1 MQQYHRPNPR
11 SRPTVLTFKI
21 NFFYIDSRLSRYN
34 TRTIRFCKKDSKLSI
49 PIYTYDAVI
58 VGAGLAGC
66 AAARELKNAGKNV
79 AVITKLHPLRSHSG
93 AAQGGINAALSSE
106 DSIELHEFDTV
117 KGSDYLADQDAVEF
131 MCQKAPETVRWA
143 EGMGATFSRRD
154 DGQIAQRPFG
164 GQSSP
169 RACYAKD
176 RVGLTLLQTIYE
188 QAFRIGVN
196 FLDEWYAA
204 DIIYKDGKVSGVIA
218 FHIRDMQIA
227 IFNAKSVMFA
237 TGGYARSF
245 KINSNAHANTGDG
258 LSIVARHGLPLE
270 DMEFVQFHP
279 SGLSGNG
286 VLISEA
292 ARGEGGRL
300 FNSKGERF
308 MEKYAPNA
316 LELASRDV
324 VSRAIMNEIREG
336 RGVGPRKDAVY
347 LDVTHLGKDLIM
359 ERLPELRDLAITFLG
374 LDMIKEPIL
383 ISATAHYS
391 MGGIPVDIPGHVRKN
406 NDEFVEGFYA
416 AGECSCVSV
425 HGANRLGANS
435 VLEALLFGRFVG
447 KTMVDEI
454 EDIELR
460 PATQED
466 AQKAVDEI
474 DWVLTNNGKESVS
487 ILREELQECMT
498 HNAGAFRTEQSLQD
512 AIEKVNELRERYKHI
527 RINDKSKVFN
537 TELQE
542 ALEFGHMLDYS
553 KFIVESAIARKES
566 RGAHF
571 REDFDKRNDTD
582 FLKHTM
588 AYMDETGAISL
599 DYMDVVL
606 GKHELKERTY

>member
-1 MQQYHRPNPR
+1 M
-11 SRPTVLTFKI
+11 
-21 NFFYIDSRLSRYN
+21 
-34 TRTIRFCKKDSKLSI
+34 SI

-58 VGAGLAGC
+58 VGAGLAGS
-66 AAARELKNAGKNV
+66 AAARELQKAGKKV

-93 AAQGGINAALSSE
+93 AAQGGVNAAFSDE

-117 KGSDYLADQDAVEF
+117 KGADYLADQDAVEF
-131 MCQKAPETVRWA
+131 MCKNAPETIRWV
-143 EGMGATFSRRD
+143 ERMGAAFSRNEN
-154 DGQIAQRPFG
+154 GTIAQRPFG

-176 RVGLTLLQTIYE
+176 RTGLTLLQTIYE
-188 QAFRIGVN
+188 QAHRAGVK
-196 FLDEWYAA
+196 FWDEWYAA
-204 DIIYKDGKVSGVIA
+204 DLLYEDGKAYGVAA
-218 FHIRDMQIA
+218 FNIRTMEKA
-227 IFNAKSVMFA
+227 IFNAKTILFA

-300 FNSKGERF
+300 INSEGERF
-308 MEKYAPNA
+308 MTKYAPNA
-316 LELASRDV
+316 MELASRDV
-324 VSRAIMNEIREG
+324 VARAIIQEIREG

-347 LDVTHLGKDLIM
+347 IDLTHLGADLIL

-391 MGGIPVDIPGHVRKN
+391 MGGIPCDIAGHVRKN
-406 NDEFVEGFYA
+406 NTELVEGFYA

-447 KTMVDEI
+447 KTMVEEVDS
-454 EDIELR
+454 IELR
-460 PATQED
+460 VATED
-466 AQKAVDEI
+466 DAVRMSDEMN
-474 DWVLTNNGKESVS
+474 WVLTNNGQERVPA
-487 ILREELQECMT
+487 LRNELQQSMT
-498 HNAGAFRTEQSLQD
+498 DNAGVFRTEKTLAAQMK
-512 AIEKVNELRERYKHI
+512 IMKELRARYKNI
-527 RINDKSKVFN
+527 RIDDKSKIFN

-542 ALEFGHMLDYS
+542 AIEFGHMLDYS
-553 KFIVESAIARKES
+553 LFIVQSALARKES
-566 RGAHF
+566 RGAHY
-571 REDFDKRNDTD
+571 REDYPTRDDEN
-582 FLKHTM
+582 FLQHTM
-588 AYMDETGAISL
+588 GYMDDEGNITL

-606 GKHELKERTY
+606 GKHELKARTY

>member
-1 MQQYHRPNPR
+1 M
-11 SRPTVLTFKI
+11 
-21 NFFYIDSRLSRYN
+21 
-34 TRTIRFCKKDSKLSI
+34 SI
-49 PIYTYDAVI
+49 PIYTYDAII

-66 AAARELKNAGKNV
+66 AAARELQTAGKKV

-93 AAQGGINAALSSE
+93 AAQGGINAAFSDK
-106 DSIELHEFDTV
+106 DSVELHEFDTV
-117 KGSDYLADQDAVEF
+117 KGSDYLADQDVVEF
-131 MCQKAPETVRWA
+131 MCQKAPETIRWV
-143 EGMGATFSRRD
+143 ERMGAVFSRNE
-154 DGQIAQRPFG
+154 DGTIAQRPFG

-169 RACYAKD
+169 RACFAKD
-176 RVGLTLLQTIYE
+176 RTGLTLLQTMYE
-188 QAFRIGVN
+188 QAFRVGVE
-196 FLDEWYAA
+196 FWDEWYVA
-204 DIIYKDGKVSGVIA
+204 DLLYTEGKVYGVA
-218 FHIRDMQIA
+218 AYNIRNSEYA
-227 IFNAKSVMFA
+227 IFNAKTVMFA
-237 TGGYARSF
+237 TGGYARAF

-258 LSIVARHGLPLE
+258 LSLVARHGLPLE

-300 FNSKGERF
+300 LNSLGERF

-316 LELASRDV
+316 MELASRDV
-324 VSRAIMNEIREG
+324 VARAIIQEIREG

-347 LDVTHLGKDLIM
+347 IDLVHLGKEKIM

-391 MGGIPVDIPGHVRKN
+391 MGGIPMNKEGRVRKN
-406 NDEFVEGFYA
+406 NTQYVEGFYA
-416 AGECSCVSV
+416 AGECSCSSV

-447 KTMVDEI
+447 KTMAADVDNI
-454 EDIELR
+454 NLR

-466 AQKAVDEI
+466 AQRMIDEI
-474 DWVLTNNGKESVS
+474 NWALTNHGQESVPT
-487 ILREELQECMT
+487 LRDELQYSMT
-498 HNAGAFRTEQSLQD
+498 ENAGVFRTQETLTTQMQI
-512 AIEKVNELRERYKHI
+512 IEDLRKRYKNI
-527 RINDKSKVFN
+527 RVSDKSKIFN

-542 ALEFGHMLDYS
+542 AIEFGHMLDYS
-553 KFIVESAIARKES
+553 LFIVASALARQES

-571 REDFDKRNDTD
+571 REDFPTRDDEK

-588 AYMDETGAISL
+588 AYMDENGTISL
-599 DYMDVVL
+599 DYMDVTL
-606 GKHELKERTY
+606 GKHEVKARTY

>member
-1 MQQYHRPNPR
+1 M
-11 SRPTVLTFKI
+11 
-21 NFFYIDSRLSRYN
+21 
-34 TRTIRFCKKDSKLSI
+34 SI
-49 PIYTYDAVI
+49 PIHTYDAVI
-58 VGAGLAGC
+58 VGAGLAGN
-66 AAARELKNAGKNV
+66 AAARELQKAGKKV

-93 AAQGGINAALSSE
+93 AAQGGVNAAFSDA
-106 DSIELHEFDTV
+106 DSVELHEFDTV
-117 KGSDYLADQDAVEF
+117 KGADYLADQDAVEF
-131 MCQKAPETVRWA
+131 MCKNAPETIRWA
-143 EGMGATFSRRD
+143 ERMGAVFSRQEN
-154 DGQIAQRPFG
+154 GMIAQRPFG

-176 RVGLTLLQTIYE
+176 RTGLTLLQTMYE
-188 QAFRIGVN
+188 QAYREGVEYW
-196 FLDEWYAA
+196 DEYYAA
-204 DIIYKDGKVSGVIA
+204 DILYEDGKAYGVVA
-218 FHIRDMQIA
+218 FNIRNMERV
-227 IFNAKSVMFA
+227 IFNAKAVMFA

-300 FNSKGERF
+300 FNSEGERF

-316 LELASRDV
+316 MELASRDV
-324 VSRAIMNEIREG
+324 VARAIIQEIREG
-336 RGVGPRKDAVY
+336 RGVGPRKDAVFID
-347 LDVTHLGKDLIM
+347 LTHLGADLIM

-391 MGGIPVDIPGHVRKN
+391 MGGIPCDIDGHVRKN
-406 NDEFVEGFYA
+406 NTEFVEGFYA

-435 VLEALLFGRFVG
+435 VLEAMLFGRFVG
-447 KTMVDEI
+447 KSMVKDIDTISLKTATEADADRMNAEI
-454 EDIELR
+454 E
-460 PATQED
+460 
-466 AQKAVDEI
+466 
-474 DWVLTNNGKESVS
+474 WVLTNNGTETVPG
-487 ILREELQECMT
+487 LREELQQSMT
-498 HNAGAFRTEQSLQD
+498 DNAGVFRTEETLTEQIKIVKD
-512 AIEKVNELRERYKHI
+512 LRARYKNI
-527 RINDKSKVFN
+527 RIDDKSTIFN

-542 ALEFGHMLDYS
+542 AIEFGHMLDYS
-553 KFIVESAIARKES
+553 LFIVESALARKES
-566 RGAHF
+566 RGAHY
-571 REDFDKRNDTD
+571 REDFTTRDDEN

-588 AYMDETGAISL
+588 AYMDEEGNITL

-606 GKHELKERTY
+606 GKHELKARTY

>member
-1 MQQYHRPNPR
+1 M
-11 SRPTVLTFKI
+11 
-21 NFFYIDSRLSRYN
+21 
-34 TRTIRFCKKDSKLSI
+34 SI
-49 PIYTYDAVI
+49 PIYTYDAIV

-66 AAARELKNAGKNV
+66 AAARELQKAGKKV

-93 AAQGGINAALSSE
+93 AAQGGINAAFSDA

-131 MCQKAPETVRWA
+131 MCQKAPETIRWI
-143 EGMGATFSRRD
+143 ERMGAAFSRTP
-154 DGQIAQRPFG
+154 DGKIAQRPFG

-169 RACYAKD
+169 RACFAKD
-176 RVGLTLLQTIYE
+176 RTGLTLLQTIYE
-188 QAFRIGVN
+188 QAHRAGVK
-196 FLDEWYAA
+196 FWDEWYAA
-204 DIIYKDGKVSGVIA
+204 DIIYKDGKVSGVVA
-218 FHIRDMQIA
+218 FNIRDMQTV

-237 TGGYARSF
+237 TGGYARAF

-292 ARGEGGRL
+292 ARGEGGQL
-300 FNSKGERF
+300 FNSEGERF
-308 MEKYAPNA
+308 MSKYAPNA
-316 LELASRDV
+316 MELASRDV
-324 VSRAIMNEIREG
+324 VARAILNEIREG
-336 RGVGPRKDAVY
+336 RGVGPRKDAVF

-359 ERLPELRDLAITFLG
+359 AKLPELRELAITFLG

-391 MGGIPVDIPGHVRKN
+391 MGGIPVDISGRARKN
-406 NDEFVEGFYA
+406 NTEFIEGFYA

-447 KTMVDEI
+447 KTMVADLDTITLRTATEQDAQTALDEI
-454 EDIELR
+454 AFVIG
-460 PATQED
+460 
-466 AQKAVDEI
+466 
-474 DWVLTNNGKESVS
+474 NNGSERVTD
-487 ILREELQECMT
+487 LREELQQCMT
-498 HNAGAFRTEQSLQD
+498 ANAGAFRSKKTLD
-512 AIEKVNELRERYKHI
+512 IAIKTIKQLRKKYLNI
-527 RINDKSKVFN
+527 RIKDKSTVFN

-542 ALEFGHMLDYS
+542 AIEFGHMLDYS
-553 KFIVESAIARKES
+553 LFIVESAAARNES

-571 REDFDKRNDTD
+571 REDFDTRNDGE

-588 AYMDETGAISL
+588 AYMDENGEISL

-606 GKHELKERTY
+606 GKHELKARTY

>member
-1 MQQYHRPNPR
+1 M
-11 SRPTVLTFKI
+11 
-21 NFFYIDSRLSRYN
+21 
-34 TRTIRFCKKDSKLSI
+34 SI

-66 AAARELKNAGKNV
+66 AAALELQKAGKKV

-93 AAQGGINAALSSE
+93 AAQGGINAAFSDA
-106 DSIELHEFDTV
+106 DSVELHEFDTV
-117 KGSDYLADQDAVEF
+117 KGSDYLADQDTVEF
-131 MCQKAPETVRWA
+131 MCQKAPETVRWV
-143 EGMGATFSRRD
+143 ERMGAAFSRTE
-154 DGQIAQRPFG
+154 DGKIAQRPFG

-169 RACYAKD
+169 RACFAKD
-176 RVGLTLLQTIYE
+176 RTGLTLLQTIYE
-188 QAFRIGVN
+188 QAHRYGVK
-196 FLDEWYAA
+196 FWDEWYAA
-204 DIIYKDGKVSGVIA
+204 DLLYEDGKVYGVA
-218 FHIRDMQIA
+218 AYNIRNSEKA

-258 LSIVARHGLPLE
+258 LSLVARHGLPLE

-300 FNSKGERF
+300 LNSLGERF

-316 LELASRDV
+316 MELASRDV
-324 VSRAIMNEIREG
+324 VARAIIQEIREG

-347 LDVTHLGKDLIM
+347 IDLVHLGKDLIM

-391 MGGIPVDIPGHVRKN
+391 MGGIPCDVNGHVRKN
-406 NDEFVEGFYA
+406 NTEFVEGFYA

-447 KTMVDEI
+447 KAMANEVDG
-454 EDIELR
+454 IELR
-460 PATQED
+460 KATQDD
-466 AQKAVDEI
+466 ANTMTQELEWI
-474 DWVLTNNGKESVS
+474 LTNNGTEKVS
-487 ILREELQECMT
+487 HLRHELQQSMT
-498 HNAGAFRTEQSLQD
+498 DNAGVFRTEETLAQQ
-512 AIEKVNELRERYKHI
+512 VNFIKELRERYHHI
-527 RINDKSKVFN
+527 RIEDKSKIFN

-542 ALEFGHMLDYS
+542 AIEFGHMLDYCM
-553 KFIVESAIARKES
+553 FIVQSALARKES
-566 RGAHF
+566 RGAHY
-571 REDFDKRNDTD
+571 REDFPTRDDEN
-582 FLKHTM
+582 FLQHTM
-588 AYMDETGAISL
+588 GYMDKDGNVNLE
-599 DYMDVVL
+599 YMDVVL
-606 GKHELKERTY
+606 GKHELKARTY

>member
-1 MQQYHRPNPR
+1 M
-11 SRPTVLTFKI
+11 
-21 NFFYIDSRLSRYN
+21 
-34 TRTIRFCKKDSKLSI
+34 SI
-49 PIYTYDAVI
+49 PIYTYDAII

-66 AAARELKNAGKNV
+66 AAARELQSAGKKV

-93 AAQGGINAALSSE
+93 AAQGGINAAFSDE
-106 DSIELHEFDTV
+106 DSVELHEFDTV

-131 MCQKAPETVRWA
+131 MCSNAPETIRWV
-143 EGMGATFSRRD
+143 EKMGAAFSRTA
-154 DGQIAQRPFG
+154 DGKIAQRPFG

-176 RVGLTLLQTIYE
+176 RTGLTLLQTIYE
-188 QAFRIGVN
+188 QAARIGVK
-196 FLDEWYAA
+196 FWDEWYAA

-218 FHIRDMQIA
+218 FNIRDMQMA

-237 TGGYARSF
+237 TGGYARAY

-300 FNSKGERF
+300 MNSLGERF
-308 MEKYAPNA
+308 MDKYAPNA
-316 LELASRDV
+316 MELASRDV
-324 VSRAIMNEIREG
+324 VARAILNEIREG
-336 RGVGPRKDAVY
+336 RGCGPRKDAVY
-347 LDVTHLGKDLIM
+347 LDVTHLGKELIM
-359 ERLPELRDLAITFLG
+359 SRLPELRELAITFLG

-391 MGGIPVDIPGHVRKN
+391 MGGIPVNIAGNVRLN
-406 NDEFVEGFYA
+406 NDELIEGFYA
-416 AGECSCVSV
+416 AGECACVSV

-447 KTMVDEI
+447 KTMASEI
-454 EDIELR
+454 DAIELR
-460 PATQED
+460 VATED
-466 AQKAVDEI
+466 DASTALAEI
-474 DWVLTNNGKESVS
+474 NWALTNNGSEKVPT
-487 ILREELQECMT
+487 LREELQQSMT
-498 HNAGAFRTEQSLQD
+498 KNAGAFRTKETLD
-512 AIEKVNELRERYKHI
+512 TVIAKIKELRGRFQNI
-527 RINDKSKVFN
+527 RIKDKSKVFN

-553 KFIVESAIARKES
+553 MFIVESAVARKES

-571 REDFDKRNDTD
+571 REDFDTRNDD
-582 FLKHTM
+582 NFLQHTM
-588 AYMDETGAISL
+588 AYMDKDGNIKL

-606 GKHELKERTY
+606 GKHELRARTY

>member
-1 MQQYHRPNPR
+1 M
-11 SRPTVLTFKI
+11 
-21 NFFYIDSRLSRYN
+21 
-34 TRTIRFCKKDSKLSI
+34 SI
-49 PIYTYDAVI
+49 PIYTYDAIV

-66 AAARELKNAGKNV
+66 AAARELQNTGKKV
-79 AVITKLHPLRSHSG
+79 VVITKLHPLRSHSG
-93 AAQGGINAALSSE
+93 AAQGGVNAAFSDE
-106 DSIELHEFDTV
+106 DSVELHEFDTV

-131 MCQKAPETVRWA
+131 MCKKAPETIRWA
-143 EGMGATFSRRD
+143 ERMGAAFSRTA
-154 DGQIAQRPFG
+154 DGKIAQRPFG

-176 RVGLTLLQTIYE
+176 RTGLTLLQTIYE
-188 QAFRIGVN
+188 QAHRVGVK
-196 FLDEWYAA
+196 FWDEWYAS

-218 FHIRDMQIA
+218 FNIRDMEMA

-237 TGGYARSF
+237 TGGYARSY

-316 LELASRDV
+316 MELASRDV
-324 VSRAIMNEIREG
+324 VSRAILNEIREG

-347 LDVTHLGKDLIM
+347 IDVTHLGKDLIM

-391 MGGIPVDIPGHVRKN
+391 MGGIPVNTAGNVRLDN
-406 NDEFVEGFYA
+406 ENFVEGFYA

-447 KTMVDEI
+447 KTMANEI
-454 EDIELR
+454 DGIELR
-460 PATQED
+460 EATQED
-466 AQKAVDEI
+466 ATRALAEI
-474 DWVLTNNGKESVS
+474 DFVLKNNGEESITV
-487 ILREELQECMT
+487 LREELQQCMT
-498 HNAGAFRTEQSLQD
+498 ANAGAFRTEETLQI
-512 AIEKVNELRERYKHI
+512 AIDVIQTLRERFKNI
-527 RINDKSKVFN
+527 RIKDKSTVFN

-542 ALEFGHMLDYS
+542 AIEFGHMLDYS
-553 KFIVESAIARKES
+553 AFIVESAIARQES
-566 RGAHF
+566 RGAHY
-571 REDFDKRNDTD
+571 REDFDTRDDEN

-588 AYMDETGAISL
+588 AYMNENGEISL
-599 DYMDVVL
+599 DYMNVVL
-606 GKHELKERTY
+606 GKHELRARTY

>member
-1 MQQYHRPNPR
+1 M
-11 SRPTVLTFKI
+11 
-21 NFFYIDSRLSRYN
+21 
-34 TRTIRFCKKDSKLSI
+34 SI
-49 PIYTYDAVI
+49 PIYTYDAII

-66 AAARELKNAGKNV
+66 AAARELQNAGKKV

-93 AAQGGINAALSSE
+93 AAQGGINAAFSDE
-106 DSIELHEFDTV
+106 DSVELHEFDTV

-131 MCQKAPETVRWA
+131 MCQKAPETIRWA
-143 EGMGATFSRRD
+143 EKMGAAFSRQEN
-154 DGQIAQRPFG
+154 GKIAQRPFG

-176 RVGLTLLQTIYE
+176 RTGLTLLQTVYE
-188 QAFRIGVN
+188 QADRVGVK
-196 FLDEWYAA
+196 FWDEWYAA
-204 DIIYKDGKVSGVIA
+204 DIIYKDGKVSGVVA
-218 FHIRDMQIA
+218 FNIRDMQMA

-237 TGGYARSF
+237 TGGYARAY

-324 VSRAIMNEIREG
+324 VARAILNEIREG

-359 ERLPELRDLAITFLG
+359 ERLPELRELAMTFLG

-391 MGGIPVDIPGHVRKN
+391 MGGIPVDIDGHARLN
-406 NDEFVEGFYA
+406 NEDFIEGFYA

-447 KTMVDEI
+447 KTMVN
-454 EDIELR
+454 DIENITLR
-460 PATQED
+460 PASQDDAARALQE
-466 AQKAVDEI
+466 VEFI
-474 DWVLTNNGKESVS
+474 LNNNGDESVPS
-487 ILREELQECMT
+487 LRDELQHCMSD
-498 HNAGAFRTEQSLQD
+498 NAGAFRTKETLQIAVD
-512 AIEKVNELRERYKHI
+512 KVKELRERFKNI
-527 RINDKSKVFN
+527 RIKDKSKIFN

-542 ALEFGHMLDYS
+542 AIEFGHMLDYS
-553 KFIVESAIARKES
+553 LFIVESAIAREES
-566 RGAHF
+566 RGAHY
-571 REDFDKRNDTD
+571 REDFQERDDEN

-588 AYMDETGAISL
+588 AYMDEDGNIKL

-606 GKHELKERTY
+606 GKHELKARNY

>member
-1 MQQYHRPNPR
+1 M
-11 SRPTVLTFKI
+11 
-21 NFFYIDSRLSRYN
+21 
-34 TRTIRFCKKDSKLSI
+34 SI
-49 PIYTYDAVI
+49 PIYTYDAII

-66 AAARELKNAGKNV
+66 AAARELQSAGKKV

-93 AAQGGINAALSSE
+93 AAQGGINAAFSDK
-106 DSIELHEFDTV
+106 DSVELHEYDTV
-117 KGSDYLADQDAVEF
+117 KGSDYLADQDVVEF

-143 EGMGATFSRRD
+143 EKMGAVFSRNE
-154 DGQIAQRPFG
+154 DGTIAQRPFG

-169 RACYAKD
+169 RACFAKD
-176 RVGLTLLQTIYE
+176 RTGLTLLQTMYE
-188 QAFRIGVN
+188 QAFRVGVE
-196 FLDEWYAA
+196 FWDEWYVA
-204 DIIYKDGKVSGVIA
+204 DLLYADGKVYGVA
-218 FHIRDMQIA
+218 AYNIRNSEYA
-227 IFNAKSVMFA
+227 IFNAKTVMFA
-237 TGGYARSF
+237 TGGYARAF

-258 LSIVARHGLPLE
+258 LSLVARHGLPLE

-300 FNSKGERF
+300 LNSLGERF

-324 VSRAIMNEIREG
+324 VARAIIQEIREG
-336 RGVGPRKDAVY
+336 RGVGPRKDAVFID
-347 LDVTHLGKDLIM
+347 LVHLGKEKIM

-391 MGGIPVDIPGHVRKN
+391 MGGIPMNKDGHVRKN
-406 NDEFVEGFYA
+406 NTEYVEGFYA
-416 AGECSCVSV
+416 AGECSCSSV

-447 KTMVDEI
+447 KTMVADVDGIPLRVATQADAQRMIDEI
-454 EDIELR
+454 NWALTNHGQESVPQLRDELQHSMTENAGVFR
-460 PATQED
+460 TKETLD
-466 AQKAVDEI
+466 AQMTIIED
-474 DWVLTNNGKESVS
+474 
-487 ILREELQECMT
+487 LR
-498 HNAGAFRTEQSLQD
+498 
-512 AIEKVNELRERYKHI
+512 KRYKNI
-527 RINDKSKVFN
+527 RVSDKSKIFN

-542 ALEFGHMLDYS
+542 AIEFGHMLDYS
-553 KFIVESAIARKES
+553 LFIVASALARNES

-571 REDFDKRNDTD
+571 REDFPTRDDEN

-588 AYMDETGAISL
+588 AYMDENGTISL
-599 DYMDVVL
+599 DYMDVTL
-606 GKHELKERTY
+606 GKHELKARTY

>member
-1 MQQYHRPNPR
+1 M
-11 SRPTVLTFKI
+11 
-21 NFFYIDSRLSRYN
+21 
-34 TRTIRFCKKDSKLSI
+34 SI
-49 PIYTYDAVI
+49 PIHTYDAVI
-58 VGAGLAGC
+58 VGAGLAGN
-66 AAARELKNAGKNV
+66 AAARELQKAGKKV

-93 AAQGGINAALSSE
+93 AAQGGVNAAFSDE
-106 DSIELHEFDTV
+106 DSVELHEFDTV
-117 KGSDYLADQDAVEF
+117 KGADYLADQDAVEF
-131 MCQKAPETVRWA
+131 MCKNAPETIRWA
-143 EGMGATFSRRD
+143 ERMGAVFSRQEN
-154 DGQIAQRPFG
+154 GKIAQRPFG

-176 RVGLTLLQTIYE
+176 RTGLTLLQTIYE
-188 QAFRIGVN
+188 QAFREGVK

-204 DIIYKDGKVSGVIA
+204 DILYEDGKAYGVVA
-218 FHIRDMQIA
+218 FNIRNMEKVI
-227 IFNAKSVMFA
+227 INAKSVLFA

-292 ARGEGGRL
+292 ARGEGGQL
-300 FNSKGERF
+300 FNSEGERF

-316 LELASRDV
+316 MELASRDV
-324 VSRAIMNEIREG
+324 VARAIIQEIREG
-336 RGVGPRKDAVY
+336 RGVGPRKDAVFID
-347 LDVTHLGKDLIM
+347 LTHLGADLIL

-391 MGGIPVDIPGHVRKN
+391 MGGIPVDIDGHVRKN
-406 NDEFVEGFYA
+406 NTEFVEGFYA

-447 KTMVDEI
+447 KSMVK
-454 EDIELR
+454 DIDDIKLKV
-460 PATQED
+460 ATEAD
-466 AQKAVDEI
+466 ADRMNAEI
-474 DWVLTNNGKESVS
+474 DWVLTNNGNERVPH
-487 ILREELQECMT
+487 LRHELQQGMT
-498 HNAGAFRTEQSLQD
+498 DNAGVFRTEKTLKQQVKNVK
-512 AIEKVNELRERYKHI
+512 ALRERYKNI
-527 RINDKSKVFN
+527 RIDDKSKIFN

-542 ALEFGHMLDYS
+542 AIEFGHMLDYS
-553 KFIVESAIARKES
+553 LFIVESALARKES
-566 RGAHF
+566 RGAHY
-571 REDFDKRNDTD
+571 REDFETRDDEN

-588 AYMDETGAISL
+588 AYMDESGEISL

-606 GKHELKERTY
+606 GKHELKARTY

>member
-1 MQQYHRPNPR
+1 MG
-11 SRPTVLTFKI
+11 
-21 NFFYIDSRLSRYN
+21 
-34 TRTIRFCKKDSKLSI
+34 I
-49 PIYTYDAVI
+49 PIYTYDAII

-66 AAARELKNAGKNV
+66 AAARELQNAGKKV

-93 AAQGGINAALSSE
+93 AAQGGVNAAFSDE
-106 DSIELHEFDTV
+106 DSVELHEYDTV

-131 MCQKAPETVRWA
+131 LCKNAPETIRWA
-143 EGMGATFSRRD
+143 ERMGAAFSRTP
-154 DGQIAQRPFG
+154 DGKIAQRPFG

-176 RVGLTLLQTIYE
+176 RTGLTLLQTIYE
-188 QAFRIGVN
+188 QAYRVGVK
-196 FLDEWYAA
+196 FWDEWYVA
-204 DIIYKDGKVSGVIA
+204 DLIYRDGKVSGVVA
-218 FHIRDMQIA
+218 FNIRDMQVA

-237 TGGYARSF
+237 TGGYARSY

-324 VSRAIMNEIREG
+324 VSRAILNEIREG

-347 LDVTHLGKDLIM
+347 IDVTHLGKDLIM

-391 MGGIPVDIPGHVRKN
+391 MGGIPVNIAGNVRKN
-406 NDEFVEGFYA
+406 NNEFVEGFYA

-447 KTMVDEI
+447 KTMVSEVD
-454 EDIELR
+454 DIELR
-460 PATQED
+460 SATEED
-466 AQKAVDEI
+466 AKRTLEEI
-474 DWVLTNNGKESVS
+474 SFILNNNGNETVQN
-487 ILREELQECMT
+487 LREELQQCMT
-498 HNAGAFRTEQSLQD
+498 TNAGAFRTKETLEI
-512 AIEKVNELRERYKHI
+512 AVNKVKELRQRYKNI
-527 RINDKSKVFN
+527 RIKDKSKLFN

-542 ALEFGHMLDYS
+542 AIEFGHMLDYS
-553 KFIVESAIARKES
+553 AFIVESAIARNES

-571 REDFDKRNDTD
+571 REDFNTRDDEN

-588 AYMDETGAISL
+588 AYMDENGEIKL

-606 GKHELKERTY
+606 GKHELKARNY

>member
-1 MQQYHRPNPR
+1 M
-11 SRPTVLTFKI
+11 
-21 NFFYIDSRLSRYN
+21 
-34 TRTIRFCKKDSKLSI
+34 SI
-49 PIYTYDAVI
+49 PIYTYDAIV

-66 AAARELKNAGKNV
+66 AAARELQNAGKKV

-93 AAQGGINAALSSE
+93 AAQGGINAAFSDE
-106 DSIELHEFDTV
+106 DSVELHEFDTV

-131 MCQKAPETVRWA
+131 MCQKAPETIRWA
-143 EGMGATFSRRD
+143 ERMGAAFSRKP

-176 RVGLTLLQTIYE
+176 RTGLTLLQTVYE
-188 QAFRIGVN
+188 QADRVGVK
-196 FLDEWYAA
+196 FWDEWYAA
-204 DIIYKDGKVSGVIA
+204 DIIYKDGKVSGVVA
-218 FHIRDMQIA
+218 FNIRDMQMA

-237 TGGYARSF
+237 TGGYARAY

-324 VSRAIMNEIREG
+324 VARAILNEIREG
-336 RGVGPRKDAVY
+336 RGVGPRKDAVF

-359 ERLPELRDLAITFLG
+359 ERLPELRELAITFLG

-391 MGGIPVDIPGHVRKN
+391 MGGIPVDIDGHARLN
-406 NDEFVEGFYA
+406 NKEFVEGFYA

-447 KTMVDEI
+447 KTMVKDI
-454 EDIELR
+454 DTIELR
-460 PATQED
+460 PASQED
-466 AQKAVDEI
+466 AQAALNEVASLLE
-474 DWVLTNNGKESVS
+474 NNGNESVPV
-487 ILREELQECMT
+487 LRDELQQCMT
-498 HNAGAFRTEQSLQD
+498 DNAGAFRTKETLQIAVD
-512 AIEKVNELRERYKHI
+512 KVKELRERFKNI
-527 RINDKSKVFN
+527 RIQDKSKIFN

-542 ALEFGHMLDYS
+542 AIEFGHMLDYS
-553 KFIVESAIARKES
+553 LFIVESAIARDES
-566 RGAHF
+566 RGAHY
-571 REDFDKRNDTD
+571 REDFQERDDEN

-588 AYMDETGAISL
+588 AYMDKDGKIKL

-606 GKHELKERTY
+606 GKHELKARNY